1 MFQKTK
7 FKDAPPT
14 IVDFFKDTHC
24 NSKTGYSED
33 LEKLLQDR
41 LFCNMIKKLGCEKL
55 ELLFFYSRLKWRP
68 SLLNHNKKGKL
79 QD

>member
-41 LFCNMIKKLGCEKL
+41 LFCTMIKKIGMRET
-55 ELLFFYSRLKWRP
+55 
-68 SLLNHNKKGKL
+68 
-79 QD
+79 